1 MNTLL
6 LAAAQPANGGNN
18 YLMIGF
24 IIIMGVFI
32 YFGMI
37 RPQKKQ
43 QQKRQ
48 QMMDK
53 LKKGDQVVL
62 IDGLH
67 GKIDSIDN
75 NNHTVVVDADGIYLT
90 FSRMAVRQIIPAPA
104 AAKPEET
111 AAPASEPEKK
121 SEAKKDVEAAT
132 DSVKADSE
140 KPAEKK
146 D

>member
-1 MNTLL
+1 
-6 LAAAQPANGGNN
+6 
-18 YLMIGF
+18 MIGF
-24 IIIMGVFI
+24 IVLMGVFI

-48 QMMDK
+48 QMMNQ

-67 GKIDSIDN
+67 GKIDSIDE

-90 FSRMAVRQIIPAPA
+90 FSRMAVRQIIPAAGKNEKA
-104 AAKPEET
+104 AAKT
-111 AAPASEPEKK
+111 
-121 SEAKKDVEAAT
+121 EAKTAEAT
-132 DSVKADSE
+132 KKTEKTEVKETESDSE
-140 KPAEKK
+140 TKK
-146 D
+146 K